1 MLVGLILVI
10 LLLISYWKYRWFYS
24 EPGRQN
30 PYSTMY
36 KVLKFAK
43 GHSHP
48 LRCSAFTYCDH
59 YIPSRLDFAKER
71 FGGPFTIEQ
80 VENVKSFL
88 RILLVLIAI
97 GPVFSLEV
105 PGSHFVFPL
114 FGIHLLPYNLTA
126 QGLCFNEF
134 TWKLFLELGGLKM
147 VSKVIIFL
155 VYIWIRF
162 SLVHNRFPN
171 LFLRLCTGIV
181 LCLLGVTS
189 LLAVDVFGHAMI
201 FLILVSILNV
211 HFR

>member
-1 MLVGLILVI
+1 MVYCVHVNQLVIIAIVIIEMLVGLIFVI
-10 LLLISYWKYRWFYS
+10 LLLISYWKRRWFHG
-24 EPGRQN
+24 EPGHQN

-48 LRCSAFTYCDH
+48 LRRSAFTYCDN
-59 YIPSRLDFAKER
+59 YIPSRLDFVKER
-71 FGGPFTIEQ
+71 FGGPFTTEQ

-88 RILLVLIAI
+88 NILFVLIAI

-126 QGLCFNEF
+126 QGLCSNEF

-147 VSKVIIFL
+147 VSKVILFL
-155 VYIWIRF
+155 VYIWI
-162 SLVHNRFPN
+162 
-171 LFLRLCTGIV
+171 
-181 LCLLGVTS
+181 
-189 LLAVDVFGHAMI
+189 
-201 FLILVSILNV
+201 
-211 HFR
+211 